1 MSEKESHPFIEW
13 FRNTTPYINTHRG
26 HTFVL
31 MISGETVAHANF
43 PRIIQDIALL
53 NSLGVRLVLI
63 HGSRPQIDARLN
75 AAGITPSYHNEVR
88 ITDSK
93 TLSAAQEA
101 AGSVRVQIEAQLSTI
116 AHRTSFSQQHK
127 LRVVGGNFVTAKP
140 LGVIDGVDFCHTGT
154 VRRVDDASITHFL
167 NDGAIVLISHLGYS
181 PSGEVF
187 NLSVEEVACEVATV
201 LKADKLIL
209 LGTNAGWLADQILI
223 RELTTAEANPL
234 LAHAT
239 NSEQKRLLNAA
250 THACIKGVAR
260 SHIISYQQD
269 GALLEE
275 LFTHDGSGTLITQE
289 NYEQTR
295 TAILD
300 DVDGIIELIRP
311 LEEADILVPRS
322 RERIEDEIN
331 YFTVC
336 ERDGLIIGCAALYP
350 LPDKLSGEVACVA
363 VHPHYRNHHRGDHLL
378 RFLEKSAATSGMKQL
393 FVLTTQTAHWFTER
407 GFQSSSVDELPLER
421 QTLYNFQRN
430 SKVFKKNI

>member
-1 MSEKESHPFIEW
+1 MNNKDTHPFIEW

-26 HTFVL
+26 CTFVL

-63 HGSRPQIDARLN
+63 HGSRPQIDARLC
-75 AAGITPSYHNEVR
+75 AAGITPHYHNEMR
-88 ITDSK
+88 ITDSH
-93 TLSAAQEA
+93 TLSAVQEA

-116 AHRTSFSQQHK
+116 AYRTSVSKQHK
-127 LRVVGGNFVTAKP
+127 LRVVSGNFVTAKP
-140 LGVIDGVDFCHTGT
+140 LGVIDGVDFAHTGV

-187 NLSVEEVACEVATV
+187 NLSVEEVASEVATV
-201 LKADKLIL
+201 LKANKLIL
-209 LGTNAGWLADQILI
+209 FGKNAGWVEGEVLL
-223 RELTTAEANPL
+223 RELTTAAAHEL
-234 LAHAT
+234 LDTPNH
-239 NSEQKRLLNAA
+239 SEQIRLLSAA
-250 THACIKGVAR
+250 TQACVRGVTR
-260 SHIISYQQD
+260 SHMISYQQD

-275 LFTHDGSGTLITQE
+275 LFTHDGSGTLITQDS
-289 NYEQTR
+289 YEQTR
-295 TAILD
+295 TATLNDI
-300 DVDGIIELIRP
+300 DGIIDLIRP

-322 RERIEDEIN
+322 RERIEDEIH

-363 VHPHYRNHHRGDHLL
+363 IHPHYRNRHRGDHLL
-378 RFLEKSAATSGMKQL
+378 RFLEKSASTLGMKQL
-393 FVLTTQTAHWFTER
+393 FVLTTQTAHWFRER
-407 GFQSSSVDELPLER
+407 GFEPSSVDELPLMR

-430 SKVFKKNI
+430 SKVFKKHI

>member
-1 MSEKESHPFIEW
+1 MSNKDTHPFIEW

-63 HGSRPQIDARLN
+63 HGSRPQIDARLKT
-75 AAGITPSYHNEVR
+75 AGITPYYHNEIR
-88 ITDSK
+88 ITD
-93 TLSAAQEA
+93 TNVLNAVQEA
-101 AGSVRVQIEAQLSTI
+101 AGSVRVQIEAQLSTV
-116 AHRTSFSQQHK
+116 AHRTSFSKQHK

-187 NLSVEEVACEVATV
+187 NLSVEEVALEVAAV
-201 LKADKLIL
+201 LQADKLIL
-209 LGTNAGWLADQILI
+209 FGTNAGWLNDGVLL
-223 RELTTAEANPL
+223 RELTTAEAN
-234 LAHAT
+234 
-239 NSEQKRLLNAA
+239 RLLTNAPHAEQTRLLSAA
-250 THACIKGVAR
+250 TQACSKGVTR
-260 SHIISYQQD
+260 SHLISYQQD

-275 LFTHDGSGTLITQE
+275 LFTHDGSGTLITQT

-295 TAILD
+295 TATLD
-300 DVDGIIELIRP
+300 DIDGIIELIRP

-350 LPDKLSGEVACVA
+350 LPDKQSGEVACVA
-363 VHPHYRNHHRGDHLL
+363 IHPHYRNHHRGDHLL
-378 RFLEKSAATSGMKQL
+378 RLLEKSAASAGMKQL
-393 FVLTTQTAHWFTER
+393 FVLTTQTAHWFIER
-407 GFQSSSVDELPLER
+407 GFQASSVDELPLMR

-430 SKVFKKNI
+430 SKVFKKSI